1 MPRINL
7 TNLDHKIPNSLYIMN
22 ILHLMKCRR
31 KSSFFPPSGHR
42 RLQWPSPPKQF
53 LGSPTRSALQG
64 FALALALGA
73 ALLAGSGQAA
83 TLTWNLG
90 GGGNWDSTTA
100 NWAGAATT
108 FVSNGSQDVIFNNTA
123 GGAIAIS
130 ASMQPNSTTVSAA
143 SGTYTFN
150 GGAITGSGGLSK
162 TGAGQLTM
170 NTTTNTFT
178 GKTSIQGG
186 TLLTGGAAYLSN
198 AGSPGVFGS
207 ATGANASIDLYN
219 GVTLRND
226 GSSPR
231 VNQATD
237 RALNLAGTGA
247 GTVTIRYNDNDT
259 SLTFGAVTATG
270 TGAKTLALFTG
281 NNGNGDREAIIFTG
295 AIADSSDSS
304 PTSLNVTFNTQG
316 SPNWVSLGGV
326 NTFTGPITL
335 AQINGTA
342 SGVLVVGGVRTAGN
356 SSVNTIGTGKLGN
369 GNYPGA
375 ISLGTRTVL
384 EYDSTAPQTLSGV
397 ISGAGAL
404 TLTGGGTVTLSG
416 ANTYTGDTTVNS
428 GATLVLASSG
438 GLKFAVTDTSNNKVT
453 GAGSATL
460 NGAFTVDTTAVTMTS
475 GSWTLVDTTT
485 KSFGGSFNLAGFSGP
500 VGNVYTKVA
509 GIQTWTFDKSTA
521 VLALSSK
528 AVITA
533 FGIPGSVG
541 VINQANKTIAL
552 AVPYATNLATLA
564 PTYTLTS
571 GSCVPASGSAP
582 SPTFASN
589 LTATYAV
596 TDGTATNN
604 YTVTVTVLPRSAL
617 KDILTFTFP
626 GLSSPTIGVNT
637 ISLAV
642 PYSTDVT
649 ALVPSFTVSPLASG
663 SPASGI
669 AGNFT
674 GAKTYTITAEDSSQ
688 KSYTVTVTKAAASS
702 ACDITACSFPGLGAA
717 TIAGNL
723 VTLVVPQSQS
733 VNPLSPTFTLSAG
746 ATISPL
752 SGSPQNFS
760 NSVSYTVTAENGS
773 TTKIY
778 TVSVVSYNAW
788 LYSASLFIL
797 TTPDGANLAA
807 GASETNFPLLV
818 RLNAG
823 NFNFTQAQAN
833 GSDIRFAT
841 VPGVPLSYQIEQW
854 DSTAKTAAVWVKIP
868 SITGNSRQEIKMYWG
883 KTGVASES
891 NGTNVFNAANGF
903 VSVLHMNETAT
914 DVVGNTSPTDTGTT
928 LTTGMIG
935 KGRNFT
941 AGNGILVGD
950 NLTNFPTGSNPH
962 SSEAWIRSNAAGT
975 NVLGWGI
982 EQNSGKV
989 VMQFASPPHM
999 NMDCY
1004 FGGANVTG
1012 TSTLPLSQ
1020 WIHVA
1025 HTYQNGAA
1033 RIYVNGVL
1041 DGSSTGGSMAIP
1053 SPARMYI
1060 GGWYGYNY
1068 VGDMDEVR
1076 ISNVTRSADWIKLE
1090 YANQKPLQTLLGN
1103 LVQAGSTFSATPP
1116 SVTLSEGTSAILS
1129 GQAGGAQ
1136 KVYWSLIQNGVET
1149 LLSTDQFTYTL
1160 TTGRVTGNQSYVIRF
1175 KGIYAAGNQTVDI
1188 PITVTDAIPDPVFTL
1203 SASTSQWDGRQ
1214 TMTVTPVISN
1224 LAALQAANVAN
1235 LNYSWNVTGVAVA
1248 KTITAG
1254 TSSVPGVLTLTRAQG
1269 SGPLSVTLV
1278 LDNGGALV
1286 TASKTITV
1294 QEPASDAWLQ
1304 RTPGA
1309 TEKAVNNQFYARN
1322 PNTNLGTIFY
1332 NGTGAGTAPVYL
1344 KVFATPDAGTE
1355 SQYGPTLRQTPV
1367 AGAYGFSVPIAAGK
1381 VTYRLEFG
1389 TTTAS
1394 VDTSSATAT
1403 NLVCGDA
1410 YIIDGQS
1417 NALATDNAAPN
1428 DSTTDPW
1435 IRTYGLSGGWGYAI
1449 SKGTEM
1455 QLGLWG
1461 WYLAKSIT
1469 STYNMPV
1476 CFIQGAVGGTRID
1489 QHQPNPAGHSQAGSL
1504 YSIYASIYN
1513 RVIGGNLGYGIRGAF
1528 WHQGENNSAADCP
1541 TGDWDYKSYQQ
1552 YFVDMAAAW
1561 KQDFPN
1567 LQRYIIYQVM
1577 PKPCSM
1583 GPKGDQLRD
1592 VQRTLPSLFS
1602 NMHALCTL
1610 ATPGYEGCHFNPT
1623 GYQNFANL
1631 TAPLVGQDFYGS
1643 VPAMA
1648 VSAPILRRAYY
1659 TSAAR
1664 TEIGLVFDQDMS
1676 WSSFSLPNYWLDKV
1690 GSKVA
1695 SGNVD
1700 TVNKKLI
1707 KLQLSAAATATST
1720 LDYLEDTH
1728 WNYGETVSSL
1738 LYGANAIP
1746 ALSFADVTIAPPAAT
1761 LLTATAGNE
1770 QVALAWTAAAAA
1782 TAYNVKRATASGGPY
1797 TLIGTATGTSYT
1809 DTAVIHGTPYFYV
1822 TSATTSVNGTVGE
1835 SPDSNQASATPM
1847 SAYAAWAANAAQGLS
1862 AGGNDGPMNDPDH
1875 DGIPNLLEFVLGGKP
1890 MLASPGMLPVLTH
1903 TGGVWAFEYDRSALS
1918 IPPATIQVVEYGS
1931 DLAGWTDVTIP
1942 ATSSGNVTVTAGS
1955 SSDHIKVA
1963 IANPGVRTF
1972 ARLKV
1977 TQP

>member
-1 MPRINL
+1 MN
-7 TNLDHKIPNSLYIMN
+7 IMN
-22 ILHLMKCRR
+22 ILNLMKYWR
-31 KSSFFPPSGHR
+31 KNPFSPPSGHR
-42 RLQWPSPPKQF
+42 RFQRPSTQKRF
-53 LGSPTRSALQG
+53 LSIPTRSALQG
-64 FALALALGA
+64 FTLALTLGA
-73 ALLAGSGQAA
+73 SLLAGSAQAA
-83 TLTWNLG
+83 TVTWNLG
-90 GGGNWDSTTA
+90 VGGNWDTSTA
-100 NWAGAATT
+100 NWTGAATT
-108 FVSNGSQDVIFNNTA
+108 FISNGSQDVIFNNTA
-123 GGAIAIS
+123 GGAITIS
-130 ASMQPNSTTVSAA
+130 ASMQPSSTTVSAA
-143 SGTYTFN
+143 GGTYTFN
-150 GGAITGSGGLSK
+150 GGPITGSGGLTKS
-162 TGAGQLTM
+162 GNGQLTM
-170 NTTTNTFT
+170 NTVSNTFT

-186 TLLTGGAAYLSN
+186 TLQTGGAAYFSN
-198 AGSPGVFGS
+198 AGSPGVLG
-207 ATGANASIDLYN
+207 APTGANATIDLYN

-226 GSSPR
+226 GSNPR

-237 RALNLAGTGA
+237 RPLNLAGTGS

-259 SLTFGAVTATG
+259 GLTFGAVTATG
-270 TGAKTLALFTG
+270 TGPKTLALFTG

-342 SGVLVVGGVRTAGN
+342 SGVLVVGGVRVAQSGN
-356 SSVNTIGTGKLGN
+356 NTVGTGKLGN

-384 EYDSTAPQTLSGV
+384 EYDSTAPQTLAGV
-397 ISGAGAL
+397 ISGAGAV

-416 ANTYTGDTTVNS
+416 LNTYTANTTVTN
-428 GATLVLASSG
+428 GTLVLASTG
-438 GLKFAVTDTSNNKVT
+438 GLKFAVADASNNKVT

-460 NGAFTVDTTAVTMTS
+460 NGTFTVDTTAVTKTS
-475 GSWTLVDTTT
+475 GSWTLVDTNT
-485 KSFGGSFNLAGFSGP
+485 KSFGSSFGLAGFSGP
-500 VGNVYTKVA
+500 VGNVYTKVSGA
-509 GIQTWTFDKSTA
+509 QTWTFDKSTG
-521 VLALSSK
+521 ALSLSSS

-533 FGIPGSVG
+533 FGIPGSTG
-541 VINQANKTIAL
+541 VINQTNKTIAL

-571 GSCVPASGSAP
+571 GSCIPASGTAP
-582 SPTFASN
+582 SPTFATS
-589 LTATYAV
+589 LTATYVV
-596 TDGTATNN
+596 TDGAITNN
-604 YTVTVTVLPRSAL
+604 YAVTVS
-617 KDILTFTFP
+617 
-626 GLSSPTIGVNT
+626 
-637 ISLAV
+637 
-642 PYSTDVT
+642 
-649 ALVPSFTVSPLASG
+649 
-663 SPASGI
+663 
-669 AGNFT
+669 
-674 GAKTYTITAEDSSQ
+674 
-688 KSYTVTVTKAAASS
+688 KAAASS
-702 ACDITACSFPGLGAA
+702 ACDITACTFPGLGAA

-723 VTLVVPQSQS
+723 ITLIVPQSQS
-733 VNPLSPTFTLSAG
+733 VNALSPTFTLSAG

-752 SGSPQNFS
+752 SGTQQNFS
-760 NSVSYTVTAENGS
+760 SSVPYTVTAENGS

-788 LYSASLFIL
+788 LHSASLFIL

-807 GASETNFPLLV
+807 GASEANFPLLV

-823 NFNFTQAQAN
+823 NFDFTQAQPG

-841 VPGVPLSYQIEQW
+841 VAGVPLAYQIEQW

-868 SITGNSRQEIKMYWG
+868 SITGNARQELKMFWG
-883 KTGVASES
+883 KAGVASES

-914 DVVGNTSPTDTGTT
+914 DVVGNTTPTDSGTT

-950 NLTNFPTGSNPH
+950 NLSNFPTGSNPH
-962 SSEAWIRSNAAGT
+962 SSEAWIRSSAAGT
-975 NVLGWGI
+975 NVMGWGI
-982 EQNSGKV
+982 EQGQGKV

-1004 FGGANVTG
+1004 FGGGNVSG
-1012 TSTLPLSQ
+1012 ASALALSQ

-1033 RIYVNGVL
+1033 KIYVNGVL

-1053 SPARMYI
+1053 TPARMYI

-1076 ISNVTRSADWIKLE
+1076 ISNVTRSPNWIKLE
-1090 YANQKPLQTLLGN
+1090 YENQKPLQTLLGN
-1103 LVQAGSTFSATPP
+1103 LVQAGSTFSATPA
-1116 SVTLSEGTSAILS
+1116 SVTLNEGTSTTLS

-1149 LLSTDQFTYTL
+1149 ILATDQFTYTV
-1160 TTGRVTGNQSYVIRF
+1160 TAGRVTGNQAYVIRF
-1175 KGIYAAGNQTVDI
+1175 KGVYAAGNQTVDI
-1188 PITVTDAIPDPVFTL
+1188 PITVTDTIPDPVFTL

-1214 TMTVTPVISN
+1214 TMTVTPVVSN
-1224 LAALQAANVAN
+1224 LAALQAAGVAN
-1235 LNYSWNVTGVAVA
+1235 LNYSWNVAGVAVA
-1248 KTITAG
+1248 KTTTPG
-1254 TSSVPGVLTLTRAQG
+1254 TPSVPGILTLTRAQG

-1278 LDNGGALV
+1278 LNNGGALV
-1286 TASKTITV
+1286 TASKTIIV

-1309 TEKAVNNQFYARN
+1309 TEKAVSNQFYARD

-1332 NGTGAGTAPVYL
+1332 NGTGAGPTPVYL

-1355 SQYGPTLRQTPV
+1355 AQYGPTLRQTPV

-1381 VTYRLEFG
+1381 VIYRLELG
-1389 TTTAS
+1389 TTTGAT
-1394 VDTSSATAT
+1394 DTLSATAT

-1417 NALATDNAAPN
+1417 NALATDNLAPDN
-1428 DSTTDPW
+1428 YTTDPW

-1449 SKGTEM
+1449 SKGSEM

-1469 STYNMPV
+1469 ATYNMPV

-1513 RVIGGNLGYGIRGAF
+1513 RVIGGNLGYGIRGVF
-1528 WHQGENNSAADCP
+1528 WHQGENNSGAAAP

-1552 YFVDMAAAW
+1552 YFVDMSAAW

-1567 LQRYIIYQVM
+1567 IQRYIIYQVM

-1602 NMHALCTL
+1602 NMNVVCTL
-1610 ATPGYEGCHFNPT
+1610 ATPGYEGCHFNPA

-1631 TAPLVGQDFYGS
+1631 TAPLVGQDFYGI
-1643 VPAMA
+1643 VPGMA
-1648 VSAPILRRAYY
+1648 VTAPILRRAYY
-1659 TSAAR
+1659 TTAAR
-1664 TEIGLVFDQDMS
+1664 TEIGLVFDQEMS
-1676 WSSFSLPNYWLDKV
+1676 WSSFSLPNYYLDKV

-1700 TVNKKLI
+1700 SVNKKLV
-1707 KLQLSAAATATST
+1707 KLQLSAAGTATSS
-1720 LDYLEDTH
+1720 LDYLEDSH
-1728 WNYGETVSSL
+1728 WNYGEAVSSL

-1746 ALSFADVTIAPPAAT
+1746 ALTFADVTIAPPAAT
-1761 LLTATAGNE
+1761 LLTATAGNG
-1770 QVALAWTAAAAA
+1770 QVALAWTAAAGA
-1782 TAYNVKRATASGGPY
+1782 TAYNVKRAITSGGPY
-1797 TLIGTATGTSYT
+1797 TLIGTAIGTSYT
-1809 DTAVIHGTPYFYV
+1809 DTAVTNGTPYFYV
-1822 TSATTSVNGTVGE
+1822 TSATTTVNGTVGE
-1835 SPDSNQASATPM
+1835 SPDSNQASATPVT
-1847 SAYAAWAANAAQGLS
+1847 AYAAWAANAAQGLT
-1862 AGGNDGPMNDPDH
+1862 AGTNAGPMDDPDH
-1875 DGIPNLLEFVLGGKP
+1875 DGTSNLLEFALGGAP
-1890 MLASPGMLPVLTH
+1890 MVASQAISPRLTKIA
-1903 TGGVWAFEYDRSALS
+1903 GVWFFEYDRGVQSL
-1918 IPPATIQVVEYGS
+1918 PPDIIQQVEYGN
-1931 DLAGWTDVTIP
+1931 DLSGWASITIPAVTAAPVLITPGGLTDHVKVTIP
-1942 ATSSGNVTVTAGS
+1942 TPGN
-1955 SSDHIKVA
+1955 K
-1963 IANPGVRTF
+1963 TF
-1972 ARLKV
+1972 VRLKV

>member
-1 MPRINL
+1 MNTLNL
-7 TNLDHKIPNSLYIMN
+7 TNFWRKTLFSL
-22 ILHLMKCRR
+22 
-31 KSSFFPPSGHR
+31 PSGHR
-42 RLQWPSPPKQF
+42 RFPEPPTQKRF
-53 LGSPTRSALQG
+53 FSSPTRSALQG
-64 FALALALGA
+64 FTLALALGA
-73 ALLAGSGQAA
+73 SLLAEFAPAA
-83 TLTWNLG
+83 TLTWNVG
-90 GGGNWDSTTA
+90 GGGNWDTTTA
-100 NWAGAATT
+100 NWTGAATT
-108 FVSNGSQDVIFNNTA
+108 FISNGSQDVIFNNTA
-123 GGAIAIS
+123 GGSITIS
-130 ASMQPNSTTVSAA
+130 ASMQPSTTTVSAA

-150 GGAITGSGGLSK
+150 GGAITGSGGLTKS
-162 TGAGQLTM
+162 GAGQLTM
-170 NTTTNTFT
+170 NTASNTFT
-178 GKTSIQGG
+178 GKTSIRGG
-186 TLLTGGAAYLSN
+186 TLLTGGGAYLSN
-198 AGSPGVFGS
+198 AGAPGVFG
-207 ATGANASIDLYN
+207 APTGANATIDLYN
-219 GVTLRND
+219 GVTLQNN

-231 VNQATD
+231 VNQATN
-237 RALNLAGTGA
+237 RPLNLAGTGA
-247 GTVTIRYNDNDT
+247 GTVSMKYNDNDAG
-259 SLTFGAVTATG
+259 LTFGAVTATG

-281 NNGNGDREAIIFTG
+281 INGNGDREAIIFTG

-304 PTSLNVTFNTQG
+304 PTSLNVTFRTQG

-335 AQINGTA
+335 TQIGEDRA
-342 SGVLVVGGVRTAGN
+342 DGVLVVGGVRVAQSGN
-356 SSVNTIGTGKLGN
+356 NAVGTGKLGN

-397 ISGAGAL
+397 ISGTGAL

-416 ANTYTGDTTVNS
+416 LNTYTANTTVNS
-428 GATLVLASSG
+428 GATLVLASTG
-438 GLKFAVTDTSNNKVT
+438 GLKFAVTDDSNNKVT

-460 NGAFTVDTTAVTMTS
+460 NGIFTVDTTAVTKTS

-485 KSFGGSFNLAGFSGP
+485 KSFSGTFNLAGFTGP

-541 VINQANKTIAL
+541 VINQTNKTIAL
-552 AVPYATNLATLA
+552 AVPNATNLATLA

-571 GSCVPASGSAP
+571 GSCVPASGTAP

-589 LTATYAV
+589 LTATYVV
-596 TDGTATNN
+596 TDGAATNN
-604 YTVTVTVLPRSAL
+604 YTVTVTVLPKSAA
-617 KDILTFTFP
+617 KDILTFAFP
-626 GLSSPTIGVNT
+626 GLSAPTIGTNT
-637 ISLAV
+637 ITLTV
-642 PYSTDVT
+642 PFSTNVT
-649 ALVPSFTVSPLASG
+649 ALVPTYTVSPLASG

-674 GAKTYTITAEDSSQ
+674 GAKTYTITAEDASQ
-688 KSYTVTVTKAAASS
+688 KSYTVTVSKASASN
-702 ACDITACSFPGLGAA
+702 ACDITACTFPGLGAA

-723 VTLVVPQSQS
+723 ITLVVPQSQS
-733 VNPLSPTFTLSAG
+733 VSALSPTFTLSSG

-807 GASETNFPLLV
+807 GASEANFPLLV
-818 RLNAG
+818 RLNDG

-841 VPGVPLSYQIEQW
+841 VAGAPLSYQIEQW

-868 SITGNSRQEIKMYWG
+868 SITGNARQEIKMYWG

-891 NGTNVFNAANGF
+891 SGTNVFNTANGF

-914 DVVGNTSPTDTGTT
+914 DVVGNTTPTNSGTT

-950 NLTNFPTGSNPH
+950 NLSNFPTGNTPH
-962 SSEAWIRSNAAGT
+962 SSEAWIRSSTAGT
-975 NVLGWGI
+975 NVMGWGI
-982 EQNSGKV
+982 EQGSGKV
-989 VMQFASPPHM
+989 VMQFDSPPHM

-1004 FGGANVTG
+1004 FGGANVEG
-1012 TSTLPLSQ
+1012 ASALALSQ

-1033 RIYVNGVL
+1033 KIYVNGVL
-1041 DGSSTGGSMAIP
+1041 DGSRTGGSMGIP
-1053 SPARMYI
+1053 TPARMYI

-1068 VGDMDEVR
+1068 AGDMDEVR
-1076 ISNVTRSADWIKLE
+1076 ISNTTRSPNWIKLE
-1090 YANQKPLQTLLGN
+1090 YENQKPLQTLLGN
-1103 LVQAGSTFSATPP
+1103 LVQPGSTFSATPA
-1116 SVTLSEGTSAILS
+1116 SVTLNEGTSTTLS

-1136 KVYWSLIQNGVET
+1136 KVYWSLIKNGVET
-1149 LLSTDQFTYTL
+1149 ILATDQFTCSVAA
-1160 TTGRVTGNQSYVIRF
+1160 GRVTGNQSYVIRF
-1175 KGIYAAGNQTVDI
+1175 KGIYADGNQTVDI
-1188 PITVTDAIPDPVFTL
+1188 PITVTDTIPDPVFTL

-1224 LAALQAANVAN
+1224 MAALQAADVAN
-1235 LNYSWNVTGVAVA
+1235 LNYSWNVAGVAVA
-1248 KTITAG
+1248 KTISAG
-1254 TSSVPGVLTLTRAQG
+1254 TPSAPGILTLTRAQG

-1278 LDNGGALV
+1278 LDNGGTSV
-1286 TASKTITV
+1286 TASKTIIV

-1309 TEKAVNNQFYARN
+1309 TEKAVSYQFYARD

-1332 NGTGAGTAPVYL
+1332 NGTGAGTTPVYL
-1344 KVFATPDAGTE
+1344 KVFAKPNAGSET
-1355 SQYGPTLRQTPV
+1355 QYGSTLRQTPV

-1389 TTTAS
+1389 TTTAGI
-1394 VDTSSATAT
+1394 DTSIASVTD
-1403 NLVCGDA
+1403 LVCGDA

-1417 NALATDNAAPN
+1417 NALATDNNAPN

-1435 IRTYGLSGGWGYAI
+1435 IRTYGLSTGWGSAI
-1449 SKGTEM
+1449 SKGNEM

-1469 STYNMPV
+1469 ATYNMPV

-1513 RVIGGNLGYGIRGAF
+1513 RVIGGNLGHGIRGVF
-1528 WHQGENNSAADCP
+1528 WHQGENNSGAAAP

-1552 YFVDMAAAW
+1552 YFVDMSAAW

-1567 LQRYIIYQVM
+1567 IQRYIIYQVM

-1602 NMHALCTL
+1602 KMNVLCTL

-1631 TAPLVGQDFYGS
+1631 TAPLVGQDFYGV

-1648 VSAPILRRAYY
+1648 VTAPILRYAYY
-1659 TSAAR
+1659 TTAAR
-1664 TEIGLVFDQDMS
+1664 TEIGLVFDQDMT
-1676 WSSFSLPNYWLDKV
+1676 WNNFSLPNYYLDKV

-1695 SGNVD
+1695 SGRVD
-1700 TVNKKLI
+1700 PVNKKLI
-1707 KLQLSAAATATST
+1707 KLQLSAAGTST
-1720 LDYLEDTH
+1720 SNLDYLEDSY
-1728 WNYGETVSSL
+1728 WNYGEAVSSL

-1746 ALSFADVTIAPPAAT
+1746 ALTFADVPISSSSPTPYGNWAT
-1761 LLTATAGNE
+1761 DRSQGLTA
-1770 QVALAWTAAAAA
+1770 
-1782 TAYNVKRATASGGPY
+1782 
-1797 TLIGTATGTSYT
+1797 
-1809 DTAVIHGTPYFYV
+1809 
-1822 TSATTSVNGTVGE
+1822 
-1835 SPDSNQASATPM
+1835 
-1847 SAYAAWAANAAQGLS
+1847 GL
-1862 AGGNDGPMNDPDH
+1862 NDGPADDPDQ
-1875 DGIPNLLEFVLGGKP
+1875 DGLTNQQEFAFGLNPSVGASANPITRPLDSATGRFQYTRRVGSGLNYRIFTSTNLGTWVQD
-1890 MLASPGMLPVLTH
+1890 
-1903 TGGVWAFEYDRSALS
+1903 TG
-1918 IPPATIQVVEYGS
+1918 ATE
-1931 DLAGWTDVTIP
+1931 A
-1942 ATSSGNVTVTAGS
+1942 NVTTSGDVQTVTVQVSNAPIAG
-1955 SSDHIKVA
+1955 KLF
-1963 IANPGVRTF
+1963 VRVH
-1972 ARLKV
+1972 A
-1977 TQP
+1977 Q

>member
-1 MPRINL
+1 
-7 TNLDHKIPNSLYIMN
+7 MN
-22 ILHLMKCRR
+22 ILNLMKYWR
-31 KSSFFPPSGHR
+31 KTLFSPLSGHR
-42 RLQWPSPPKQF
+42 RF
-53 LGSPTRSALQG
+53 LGFT
-64 FALALALGA
+64 LALALGA
-73 ALLAGSGQAA
+73 SLLAGSARAA
-83 TLTWNLG
+83 TLTWNVG
-90 GGGNWDSTTA
+90 GGGNWDTTTA
-100 NWAGAATT
+100 NWTGAATT
-108 FVSNGSQDVIFNNTA
+108 FISNGSQDVIFNNTA
-123 GGAIAIS
+123 GGLITIS
-130 ASMQPNSTTVSAA
+130 ASMQPSSTTVSAA
-143 SGTYTFN
+143 SGTYTFD
-150 GGAITGSGGLSK
+150 GGAITGSGGLTKS
-162 TGAGQLTM
+162 GAGQLSMSTAS
-170 NTTTNTFT
+170 NTYT

-186 TLLTGGAAYLSN
+186 ALLTGGGAYLSN
-198 AGSPGVFGS
+198 AGSPGVFG
-207 ATGANASIDLYN
+207 APTGANATIDLYN
-219 GVTLRND
+219 GVTLQNN
-226 GSSPR
+226 GSNPR
-231 VNQATD
+231 VNQTTN
-237 RALNLAGTGA
+237 RPLNLAGTGT
-247 GTVTIRYNDNDT
+247 GTVSIKYNDNDAG
-259 SLTFGAVTATG
+259 LTFGAVTATG

-281 NNGNGDREAIIFTG
+281 ISGNGDREAIIFTG

-342 SGVLVVGGVRTAGN
+342 SGVLVVGGVRVAQTGN
-356 SSVNTIGTGKLGN
+356 NTVGTGKLGN

-404 TLTGGGTVTLSG
+404 TLTGGGAVTLSG
-416 ANTYTGDTTVNS
+416 LNTYTANTTVNS
-428 GATLVLASSG
+428 GATLVLGSTG
-438 GLKFAVTDTSNNKVT
+438 GLKFAVTDTSSTKVT

-460 NGAFTVDTTAVTMTS
+460 NGTFTVDTTAVTKTS

-485 KSFGGSFNLAGFSGP
+485 KSFGGTFNLAGFTGP

-509 GIQTWTFDKSTA
+509 GIQTWTFDKSTS

-552 AVPYATNLATLA
+552 AVPNATPLATLA

-571 GSCVPASGSAP
+571 GSCVPASGTAP

-589 LTATYAV
+589 LTATYVV
-596 TDGTATNN
+596 TDGAATNN
-604 YTVTVTVLPRSAL
+604 YTVTVTVLPKSAA
-617 KDILTFTFP
+617 KDILTFAFP
-626 GLSSPTIGVNT
+626 GLSAPTIGTNT
-637 ISLAV
+637 ITLTV
-642 PYSTDVT
+642 PFSTNVT
-649 ALVPSFTVSPLASG
+649 ALVPTYTVSPLASG

-674 GAKTYTITAEDSSQ
+674 GAKIYTITAEDGSQ
-688 KSYTVTVTKAAASS
+688 KSYTVTVSKAAASS
-702 ACDITACSFPGLGAA
+702 ACDITACTFPGLGAA

-733 VNPLSPTFTLSAG
+733 VSALSPTFTLSSG
-746 ATISPL
+746 ATINPL

-807 GASETNFPLLV
+807 GASEANFPLLV

-841 VPGVPLSYQIEQW
+841 VAGAPLSYQIEQW
-854 DSTAKTAAVWVKIP
+854 DSTAKTAALWVKIP
-868 SITGNSRQEIKMYWG
+868 SITGNARQEIKMYWG

-891 NGTNVFNAANGF
+891 NGANVFNAANGF

-914 DVVGNTSPTDTGTT
+914 DVVGNTTPTDSGTT

-941 AGNGILVGD
+941 PGNGILVGD
-950 NLTNFPTGSNPH
+950 NLTTFPTGNNPH
-962 SSEAWIRSNAAGT
+962 SSEAWIRSSTAGT
-975 NVLGWGI
+975 NVMGWGI
-982 EQNSGKV
+982 EQGSGKV

-1004 FGGANVTG
+1004 FGGANVEG
-1012 TSTLPLSQ
+1012 ASALALSQ

-1033 RIYVNGVL
+1033 KIYVNGVL
-1041 DGSSTGGSMAIP
+1041 DGSRTGGSMGIP
-1053 SPARMYI
+1053 TPARMYI

-1068 VGDMDEVR
+1068 AGDMDEVR
-1076 ISNVTRSADWIKLE
+1076 ISNMTRSPNWIKLE
-1090 YANQKPLQTLLGN
+1090 YENQKPLQTLLGN
-1103 LVQAGSTFSATPP
+1103 LVQAGSTFSATPA
-1116 SVTLSEGTSAILS
+1116 SVTLNEGTSTTLS

-1136 KVYWSLIQNGVET
+1136 KVYWSLIKNGVET
-1149 LLSTDQFTYTL
+1149 ILATDQFTCSVAA
-1160 TTGRVTGNQSYVIRF
+1160 GRVTGNQSYVIRF
-1175 KGIYAAGNQTVDI
+1175 KGIYASGNQTVDI
-1188 PITVTDAIPDPVFTL
+1188 PITVTDTIPDPVFTL

-1224 LAALQAANVAN
+1224 LAALQAAGVAN
-1235 LNYSWNVTGVAVA
+1235 LNYSWNVAGVAVA
-1248 KTITAG
+1248 KTISAG
-1254 TSSVPGVLTLTRAQG
+1254 TPSAPGILTLTRAQG

-1278 LDNGGALV
+1278 LDNGGASV
-1286 TASKTITV
+1286 TASKTIIV

-1309 TEKAVNNQFYARN
+1309 TEKAVNNQFYARD

-1332 NGTGAGTAPVYL
+1332 NGTGAGTTPVYL
-1344 KVFATPDAGTE
+1344 KVFAKPNVGTE
-1355 SQYGPTLRQTPV
+1355 AQYGSTLRQIPV
-1367 AGAYGFSVPIAAGK
+1367 AGAYSFSVPIAAGK

-1394 VDTSSATAT
+1394 VDTLSATVT

-1417 NALATDNAAPN
+1417 NALATDNNAPN

-1435 IRTYGLSGGWGYAI
+1435 IRTYGLSAGWGSAI
-1449 SKGTEM
+1449 SKGNEM

-1469 STYNMPV
+1469 ATYNMPV

-1513 RVIGGNLGYGIRGAF
+1513 RVIGGNLGYGIRGVF
-1528 WHQGENNSAADCP
+1528 WHQGENNSGAAAP

-1552 YFVDMAAAW
+1552 YFVDMSAAW

-1567 LQRYIIYQVM
+1567 IQRYIIYQVM
-1577 PKPCSM
+1577 PRPCSM

-1592 VQRTLPSLFS
+1592 MQRTLPSLFS
-1602 NMHALCTL
+1602 KMNVLCTL
-1610 ATPGYEGCHFNPT
+1610 ATPGYEGCHFNAT

-1631 TAPLVGQDFYGS
+1631 TAPLVGQDFYGV
-1643 VPAMA
+1643 VPGMA

-1659 TSAAR
+1659 TTAAR

-1676 WSSFSLPNYWLDKV
+1676 WSSFSLPNYYLDKV
-1690 GSKVA
+1690 GSKVT
-1695 SGNVD
+1695 SGKVD
-1700 TVNKKLI
+1700 PVNKKLI
-1707 KLQLSAAATATST
+1707 KLQLSAAGTATSS
-1720 LDYLEDTH
+1720 LDYLEDSN
-1728 WNYGETVSSL
+1728 WNYGEAVSSL

-1746 ALSFADVTIAPPAAT
+1746 ALTFADVTIAPPAAT
-1761 LLTATAGNE
+1761 LLTATAGNG
-1770 QVALAWTAAAAA
+1770 QVALAWTAAAGA
-1782 TAYNVKRATASGGPY
+1782 TAYNVKRATTNGGPY
-1797 TLIGTATGTSYT
+1797 TLIGTVAGTSYT
-1809 DTAVIHGTPYFYV
+1809 DTAVTSGTTYYYV
-1822 TSATTSVNGTVGE
+1822 TSATTTVNGTVGE
-1835 SPDSNQASATPM
+1835 SPESNQASAMPGT
-1847 SAYAAWAANAAQGLS
+1847 AYAAWAANATQGLT
-1862 AGGNDGPMNDPDH
+1862 AGTNAGPMDDPDR
-1875 DGIPNLLEFVLGGKP
+1875 DGIPNLLEFALGGAP
-1890 MLASPGMLPVLTH
+1890 MVASRAISPRLTKI
-1903 TGGVWAFEYDRSALS
+1903 GGVWFFEYDRSVLS
-1918 IPPATIQVVEYGS
+1918 LPPNTIQQVEYGN
-1931 DLAGWTDVTIP
+1931 DLSGWTSITIPAATAAPVLITPGGPTDHVKVTIP
-1942 ATSSGNVTVTAGS
+1942 TPGNKIFV
-1955 SSDHIKVA
+1955 
-1963 IANPGVRTF
+1963 
-1972 ARLKV
+1972 RLKA